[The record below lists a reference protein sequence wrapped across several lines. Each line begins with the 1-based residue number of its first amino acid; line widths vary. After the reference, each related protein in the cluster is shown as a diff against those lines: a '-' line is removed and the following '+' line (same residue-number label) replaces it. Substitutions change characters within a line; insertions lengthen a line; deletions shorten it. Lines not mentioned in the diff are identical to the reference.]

1 MSDFFTTFVSTKN
14 DKDMDLFGKVL
25 EKVYDGMEITF
36 NRNNVAAGDRF
47 LILQG
52 GRSITCKFV
61 IGGGGIIRVY
71 FDGDEPMLLEDC
83 PESFLRSILLN
94 V

>member
-1 MSDFFTTFVSTKN
+1 M
-14 DKDMDLFGKVL
+14 FGKVL
-25 EKVYDGMEITF
+25 EKVYDGMKITF
-36 NRNNVAAGDRF
+36 NRNNVAAGDNF

-52 GRSITCKFV
+52 GRSITCEFV
-61 IGGGGIIRVY
+61 VGRGGIVRVY

-83 PESFLRSILLN
+83 PESFLRSILIN